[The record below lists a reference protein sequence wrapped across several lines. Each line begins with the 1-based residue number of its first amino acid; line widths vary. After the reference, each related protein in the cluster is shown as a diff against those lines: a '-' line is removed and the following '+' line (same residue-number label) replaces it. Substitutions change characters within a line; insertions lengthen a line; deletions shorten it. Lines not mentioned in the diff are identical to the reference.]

1 MHPDNYVE
9 DMLNKTN
16 NVTTLWTKVQDI
28 INDDSIAVV
37 VEGKDYQ
44 YYGYHIR
51 NNNLITKKLLQPVNA
66 NGRKNLIRL
75 IDYMIDKEEQ
85 IINMLFFLDNELPS
99 QKWENKY
106 CFVTSVNSVE
116 SYYVSVNAFAKL
128 IDYHT
133 SITKE
138 YREKLLKKFDDCLQI
153 FNKEMI
159 RIGIFLDTCLQL
171 GLNPIIKKF
180 DFQLFFN
187 FDNLVIH
194 PIEHSLAELLESFVV
209 RCDVNKQKLIKE
221 TMVDTQRNIENTDKL
236 SYVRGKYAMSFL
248 RYFLGAVRN
257 SEKKNGIVNETSLSY
272 SLSKD
277 KNNDEVINDWQDIS
291 DCDPLLKPYVLK
303 MIS

>member
-9 DMLNKTN
+9 DMLNITN

-133 SITKE
+133 SITRE

-221 TMVDTQRNIENTDKL
+221 TMLDTQRNIENTDKL

>member
-106 CFVTSVNSVE
+106 CFVTSANSVE

-221 TMVDTQRNIENTDKL
+221 TMLDTQRNIENTDKL

>member
-133 SITKE
+133 SITRE

-221 TMVDTQRNIENTDKL
+221 TMLDTQRNIENTDKL

>member
-194 PIEHSLAELLESFVV
+194 PIEHSLPELLESFVV

>member
-51 NNNLITKKLLQPVNA
+51 SNDLITKKLLQPVNA

-180 DFQLFFN
+180 DFQLFFI

-221 TMVDTQRNIENTDKL
+221 TMLDTQRNIENTDKL

-291 DCDPLLKPYVLK
+291 DCDPLLKSYVLK

>member
-133 SITKE
+133 SITRK

-221 TMVDTQRNIENTDKL
+221 TMLDTQRNIENTDKL